1 MLIKKHPTPSQASS
15 AALFRGQRTT
25 YPQSNPQQLWESHL
39 PGSRKSRKNR
49 DLVIVAI
56 TAQPDHFLNKPLKA
70 SYSLGCKGTR
80 TPYPQKRQQTLGAT
94 SGRAAM
100 DCGKLLQT

>member
-1 MLIKKHPTPSQASS
+1 MIKKHPTPSQPSS

-56 TAQPDHFLNKPLKA
+56 AGQSDHFLTKPLKA
-70 SYSLGCKGTR
+70 LYSMGCKGTR

-94 SGRAAM
+94 SDLEAM
-100 DCGKLLQT
+100 GCGKLLKT